1 MLAAPTTSPPSGI
14 HKKAYHRGTALGVVW
29 ALPLLLASVVGA
41 LYALSAQT
49 GVVLMIAAIS
59 AVVTFSAGCLLFT
72 SRHCMAA
79 SQLQVMV
86 HLPLIG
92 MALAG
97 VAWLTP
103 ALDVAVATVEK
114 VIHLIH

>member
-1 MLAAPTTSPPSGI
+1 MLAALTTSPPRGI
-14 HKKAYHRGTALGVVW
+14 HKKAYHLGKALSVAW
-29 ALPLLLASVVGA
+29 ALPLLWASVVGA
-41 LYALSAQT
+41 LYALAAQT
-49 GVVLMIAAIS
+49 GGALMIAAIS
-59 AVVTFSAGCLLFT
+59 AAVTFSAGCLLFT

-114 VIHLIH
+114 VLSIIH